1 MSDVSEGGSSA
12 ADLRSAAE
20 QRYLSYALA
29 VITARALPDVRDG
42 LKPVQRRI
50 LYAMFQ
56 NLRLVANAKARKSAQ
71 IVGEVIGKYHPHG
84 DTAAYDA
91 MVRMAQDFS
100 LRYPLVH
107 GEGNFGSL
115 DGDSAAAYRY
125 TEARLTAIAE
135 EMLADLGSDTV
146 EWRANYDATLDEP
159 VVLPS
164 RIPQLL
170 MNGSTG
176 IAVGM
181 ATNIPPHN
189 LSEVC
194 DALTALI
201 DEPGLEVKDLLK
213 HIKGPDFPT
222 GGELLSSKADLRT
235 AYETGQGALGL
246 RGQFKVEDLPRG
258 KRQVVVTSIPYTVNK
273 STLIEQ
279 IAAQILERKLPQVVD
294 VRDESTTDVRIVLE
308 LKSDAEPEVAM
319 AFLFK
324 HTDLQINF
332 NVNLTCLTPTAN
344 PSAGQPG
351 RVSLKDLCRQFLDFR
366 MEVVTRRLEFE
377 KRKLL
382 ARLHILDGFIAIYD
396 NLDEAIRIIRKS
408 EGRADAAQ
416 KLMKR
421 FDLDEEQVDAI
432 LELRLYQLARLEI
445 DKIRA
450 EREEKMKRLAEVERL
465 LRKESERWKLIRGEI
480 GEIRGK
486 FGDKRRTV
494 VSASGREDLAY
505 DPDAYIVHEEA
516 TVLLSRDGWLRRVRE
531 LKDPSSARLRE
542 GDALF
547 AVHEGTTRDR
557 IALFSTKGV
566 LYVMPVTDVPAT
578 TGYGEPVQ
586 SLFKFGDGERVLVS
600 LLLSAG
606 PVAEEK
612 EPEKPADAG
621 KGKRGGQGD
630 LFTAGGKAEVIEL
643 VEEARPFLVVSAGGY
658 GFRAA
663 PELSTTTRAGRR
675 FARVADGDELIAVT
689 SPDGPEVLCLAR
701 SGKGL
706 RFPLDEATELSG
718 VGRGVIL
725 MKLDDKDRVVGAIVP
740 PPKSKLFVQ
749 IEGAGERALARDDF
763 PKAHRAGKGQKVVKR
778 GTPSSLRYE

>member
-20 QRYLSYALA
+20 QRYLSYALS
-29 VITARALPDVRDG
+29 VITSRALPDVRDG

-50 LYAMFQ
+50 LFAMFQ

-115 DGDSAAAYRY
+115 DGDAAAAYRY

-146 EWRANYDATLDEP
+146 DWRANYDATLDEP

-189 LSEVC
+189 LTEVC
-194 DALTALI
+194 DALVALI
-201 DEPGLEVKDLLK
+201 DAPDLEVKDLLK
-213 HIKGPDFPT
+213 FIKGPDFPT
-222 GGELLSSKADLRT
+222 GGELLSSKSELRT
-235 AYETGQGALGL
+235 AYETGSGALRL
-246 RGQFKVEDLPRG
+246 RGQYKVEDLPRG

-273 STLIEQ
+273 ATLIEQ

-308 LKSDAEPEVAM
+308 LKTESEPEVAM
-319 AFLFK
+319 AYLFK

-332 NVNLTCLTPTAN
+332 NVNLTCLTPTGT
-344 PSAGQPG
+344 PGAGQPG
-351 RVSLKDLCRQFLDFR
+351 RVSLRDLCRHFLDFR

-377 KRKLL
+377 KKKLL

-421 FDLDEEQVDAI
+421 FDLDQEQVDAI

-465 LRKESERWKLIRGEI
+465 LKKPAERWKLIRGEI
-480 GEIRGK
+480 GEIK
-486 FGDKRRTV
+486 TKYGDKRRTL

-557 IALFSTKGV
+557 IALFSNKGV
-566 LYVMPVTDVPAT
+566 LYVMAVTDVPAT

-586 SLFKFGDGERVLVS
+586 SLFKFGDGEKVLLS
-600 LLLSAG
+600 LLLAQG
-606 PVAEEK
+606 GGEDDEK
-612 EPEKPADAG
+612 EAAPEPAR
-621 KGKRGGQGD
+621 KGKRAGQGD
-630 LFTAGGKAEVIEL
+630 LFGGDAPVIEL
-643 VEEARPFLVVSAGGY
+643 TEETRPFLVVSAAGY
-658 GFRAA
+658 GFRTA
-663 PELSTTTRAGRR
+663 PDLGTTTRAGRR
-675 FARVADGDELIAVT
+675 FAKVADGDELIAIA
-689 SPDGPEVLCLAR
+689 SLDGPEVICLAR

-725 MKLDDKDRVVGAIVP
+725 MRLDERDRVVGAVVP
-740 PPKSKLFVQ
+740 PPKSKLLVA
-749 IEGAGERALARDDF
+749 IEGAGERTLGRDEF
-763 PKAHRAGKGQKVVKR
+763 PKAHRAGKGNKVVKR
-778 GTPSSLRYE
+778 GTPAGLRAE